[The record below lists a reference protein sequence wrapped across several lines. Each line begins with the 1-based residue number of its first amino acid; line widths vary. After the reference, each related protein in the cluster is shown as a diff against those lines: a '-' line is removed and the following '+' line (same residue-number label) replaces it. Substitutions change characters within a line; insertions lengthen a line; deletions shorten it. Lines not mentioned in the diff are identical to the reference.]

1 MSLYKQAKL
10 IQASFHFGMYEE
22 KHDMIITSE
31 EFISELWFQRK
42 PSLKKVGDLGFS
54 SPWESWGRKWLQLPR

>member
-10 IQASFHFGMYEE
+10 IQASFHFGMHEE

-31 EFISELWFQRK
+31 EFISELWFQRN
-42 PSLKKVGDLGFS
+42 PSLKK
-54 SPWESWGRKWLQLPR
+54 SWWAGV